1 MALLCDPK
9 HTLSE
14 KSSLIVLKKKFTLKY
29 NAKNSKQDAL
39 ETRQSQAPKLGNF
52 PNFYFIFFCKFWANL
67 LI

>member
-1 MALLCDPK
+1 MDPE

-14 KSSLIVLKKKFTLKY
+14 KLSLIVLKKKFTLKF

-52 PNFYFIFFCKFWANL
+52 PNFLNIFFCNFVQ
-67 LI
+67 IC